1 MRGRDVKD
9 ATSLG
14 ESGVLPTMDAIKS
27 GNEEEAAQLSGGK
40 AWHSL
45 KDRIKGL
52 TIGIPREFCVE
63 EMSPSVTSAWSRA
76 IEWLQ
81 DCGADVRNVSLPSTK
96 HALAAYYIIAPAEAA
111 SNLARYDGIRYG
123 FRQDGGNAAGE
134 GSSSDA
140 SALHEE
146 MTATRSS
153 GFGEERRILLGNFV
167 LRESASSLYFKKAQ
181 LVRSR
186 LKQEFRDVFKEVD
199 LLLTPTAPTPPWG
212 LEYKFN
218 DAMRVYA
225 NDITTAP

>member
-1 MRGRDVKD
+1 MVGLKPTYGSISRYGLIAYASSLDTPGVMCHSVRDAELLFTIMRGRDVKD

-153 GFGEERRILLGNFV
+153 GFGEEVQVRLRCCCKNQVEEASMLYLLFPATC
-167 LRESASSLYFKKAQ
+167 S
-181 LVRSR
+181 
-186 LKQEFRDVFKEVD
+186 
-199 LLLTPTAPTPPWG
+199 
-212 LEYKFN
+212 
-218 DAMRVYA
+218 
-225 NDITTAP
+225 